1 MFPAYKDSSKIWGW
15 DAAREETKKFKGTLV
30 NEATTDK
37 SASYFEDDISRYA
50 QLIGIPI
57 Q

>member
-15 DAAREETKKFKGTLV
+15 DAAREEKKKFKGTLV

-50 QLIGIPI
+50 
-57 Q
+57 